1 MNCEQVRNE
10 IREMHADALHTPP
23 FEGHITECA
32 SCRRYLQQMQHLS
45 VGLSELT
52 IPRPTTMQPPISATP
67 RRRISFA
74 HLLAA
79 TLAMLLVG
87 ALAAYVY
94 DTYLVAEDSGGP
106 GTREALFYT
115 FGKDGAKK
123 VKSPQTGQLVPEQS
137 KPSPSNPSRN

>member
-1 MNCEQVRNE
+1 
-10 IREMHADALHTPP
+10 
-23 FEGHITECA
+23 
-32 SCRRYLQQMQHLS
+32 
-45 VGLSELT
+45 
-52 IPRPTTMQPPISATP
+52 MQPPIAAAP
-67 RRRISFA
+67 RRRIKFA
-74 HLLAA
+74 NLLAA